1 MLLPMMSVVAFLL
14 DAGILEGGEN
24 GLRGLFLAT
33 QRAHFK
39 SGSVR
44 KLEVA
49 VRVYGGLLGVG
60 EEEREVEKVLLRM
73 LRHPFPGVRKAVEDV
88 LWVSRGVGKGGV
100 GVQGVKRALEERWED
115 GSE

>member
-1 MLLPMMSVVAFLL
+1 MSVVAFLF
-14 DAGILEGGEN
+14 DAGILEGGHR

-60 EEEREVEKVLLRM
+60 QEEREVEKVL
-73 LRHPFPGVRKAVEDV
+73 VRKAVEDV
-88 LWVSRGVGKGGV
+88 LWVRRGVGKGEV
-100 GVQGVKRALEERWED
+100 GVQGVRKALEERWE
-115 GSE
+115 GGGE